1 MLTGNTVLIN
11 ICSVKTDDLAQN
23 LYMVQD
29 NWIHGIIFRLQ
40 AVVEVFFKEA
50 LDCCFPVIS
59 HGDHDSPFW
68 AVVCLRTM
76 T

>member
-40 AVVEVFFKEA
+40 AVVEVSLKKRLTVA
-50 LDCCFPVIS
+50 SPSSVMATTI
-59 HGDHDSPFW
+59 SPFW